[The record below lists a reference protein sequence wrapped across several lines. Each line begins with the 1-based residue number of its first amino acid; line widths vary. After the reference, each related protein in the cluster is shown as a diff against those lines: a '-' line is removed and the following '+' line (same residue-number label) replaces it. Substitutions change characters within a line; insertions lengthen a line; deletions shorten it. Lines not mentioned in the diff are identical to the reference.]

1 MGTPREL
8 RPYSVPVGSGLEFTL
23 MLSPET
29 AARHYPDAREVKVAP
44 VEVKADKP
52 RRGRPRKNRAASD

>member
-1 MGTPREL
+1 MGAPREL

-44 VEVKADKP
+44 VEVKEAP
-52 RRGRPRKNRAASD
+52 RRGRPRKSRAASD